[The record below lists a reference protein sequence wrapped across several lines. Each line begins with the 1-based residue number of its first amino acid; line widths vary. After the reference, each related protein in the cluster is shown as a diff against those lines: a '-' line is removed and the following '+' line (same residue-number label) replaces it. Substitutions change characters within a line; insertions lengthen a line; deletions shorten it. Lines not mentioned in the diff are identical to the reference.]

1 VFVPM
6 IQARVYLSDAED
18 ALHLLRLLP
27 LLGALPV
34 AVGAGRDFKG
44 RVLPGTGTAK

>member
-1 VFVPM
+1 M

-18 ALHLLRLLP
+18 TLHLLRLLP

-34 AVGAGRDFKG
+34 AIRTRRDFER
-44 RVLPGTGTAK
+44 RVP